1 MRLEKVRLVDLVVL
15 IAAGIVLA
23 GSVATN
29 IYTQILLRECHDLI
43 WWRLEHDNEENQSK
57 NS

>member
-1 MRLEKVRLVDLVVL
+1 MDLVVL
-15 IAAGIVLA
+15 IVAGIVLA
-23 GSVATN
+23 GSIATN

-43 WWRLEHDNEENQSK
+43 WWRLDKDNEENQSK

>member
-1 MRLEKVRLVDLVVL
+1 MDLVVL
-15 IAAGIVLA
+15 IVAGIVLA
-23 GSVATN
+23 GSIATN

-43 WWRLEHDNEENQSK
+43 WWRLGKDNEENQSK